1 MQWLATGLL
10 LVAGLVYA
18 GAAWLEPRHPWLFYV
33 SATAEAAM
41 IGAIADWF
49 AVTALF
55 RHPLNLRFIP
65 HTAVIPRNKARIAAG
80 LSGFLQQNFLSA
92 DAVVARI
99 AAFRPAR
106 TLCGW
111 LIQPHNAAMLAGYF
125 ARLLAYALSAVDDAR
140 VRGFLL
146 RAVSQAARRADL
158 AAALAQVLDVLTEN
172 ARHHALLDEAL
183 AAVDDLLAREDTRRF
198 IAREVAGSAPLL
210 KYFSDLFHLKL
221 DEKAA
226 LKIVDVA
233 LRKVSEVRQDR
244 DHELRRRFD
253 AFVARFVE
261 KLKSDEATR
270 AKVHRM
276 RDEVLESAALAN
288 YVGGLWTEFR
298 VWLSADLQGE
308 PSTMRQRAQS
318 VVVGFGQ
325 KLGADPDIQQW
336 IDEQILA
343 AIPALVE
350 EHRAR
355 IGRFVEDQINA
366 WQETRL
372 VEELE
377 RHVGADL
384 QYIRIN
390 GTIVGGLVG
399 LAIAVA
405 TRLLL

>member
-1 MQWLATGLL
+1 MPHADQDSRGLLPGSRGGRGCARTADRGGRRPAPHRAAAARARGRHGGVRSAGRRQLRSQRGKRAARLGPRVRAHGAQRRPPHHAAPPLVRRMQWLASGLL
-10 LVAGLVYA
+10 LAAALVYA
-18 GAAWLEPRHPWLFYV
+18 VAAWLEPRHPWLFYV

-99 AAFRPAR
+99 AALRPAR

-111 LIQPHNAAMLAGYF
+111 LIQPRNAAMLAGYF
-125 ARLLAYALSAVDDAR
+125 ARLLAYSLGAVDDAR

-158 AAALAQVLDVLTEN
+158 ASAIAQLLDVLTED

-183 AAVDDLLAREDTRRF
+183 AALDDLLAREDTRRF
-198 IAREVAGSAPLL
+198 IAQEVAGSAPLL

-226 LKIVDVA
+226 LRIVDVA
-233 LRKVSEVRQDR
+233 LRKISEIRRDR

-261 KLKSDEATR
+261 KLKRDAATR
-270 AKVHRM
+270 SKVHRM
-276 RDEVLESAALAN
+276 RDEVLESPALAG
-288 YVGGLWTEFR
+288 YVGGLWAEFR
-298 VWLSADLQGE
+298 AWLGADLQGE
-308 PSTMRQRAQS
+308 
-318 VVVGFGQ
+318 
-325 KLGADPDIQQW
+325 
-336 IDEQILA
+336 
-343 AIPALVE
+343 
-350 EHRAR
+350 
-355 IGRFVEDQINA
+355 
-366 WQETRL
+366 
-372 VEELE
+372 
-377 RHVGADL
+377 
-384 QYIRIN
+384 
-390 GTIVGGLVG
+390 
-399 LAIAVA
+399 
-405 TRLLL
+405 